1 MNSMIR
7 FHDALTIARDFAAE
21 HFAEYGAVYLI
32 RDLVGRISLA
42 LDVPAEGLQE
52 NAALSKALHTR
63 LGAFSPGP
71 EEAVQ
76 SRDELLLPEEIFTSP
91 EAICLQDEP
100 VAVYLVDRLMNNQDW
115 LRKPLVDQAPLPTAV
130 AFSLKGGVGRST
142 ALAAWAHHLASE
154 GHKVL
159 ALDLDL
165 EAPGLQSLLLPEA
178 GEDSGRDPRP
188 DYGIVDW
195 LVEGR
200 VGQADAGLFEDMLG
214 SVDLPP
220 GTPGETRVIPA
231 FGRETKDY
239 VAKLGR
245 AYLPVVGADGVE
257 RGFAEAVLEL
267 LNAGKERAEPFDV
280 ALLDARA
287 GMHDIGAAAV
297 TRLGAHAFLF
307 ARDDPQ
313 TWTAYAHLFEHLR
326 WSPAVEYGMPDFD
339 LRWRL
344 SMVGALAGGTPR
356 DFEELRGRSYATWQ
370 WLYDEEQEASP
381 GTPEE
386 TDQSM
391 PHWPIPV
398 YAVEELRGASFHD
411 PDNAPVANVLERAY
425 RDFFEVAGSRLLVS
439 TGSDE

>member
-1 MNSMIR
+1 MVR
-7 FHDALTIARDFAAE
+7 FHDALAIARDFAAE
-21 HFAEYGAVYLI
+21 NFAEYGAVYLI
-32 RDLVGRISLA
+32 RDLVGRVSLA
-42 LDVPAEGLQE
+42 LDAPEEDVLEK
-52 NAALSKALHTR
+52 AALSEALHTR

-71 EEAVQ
+71 EVAVQ
-76 SRDELLLPEEIFTSP
+76 SRDELLLPEEIFESS
-91 EAICLQDEP
+91 EAIRVPAEP
-100 VAVYLVDRLMNNQDW
+100 GAVFLVDRLMNNQDW

-142 ALAAWAHHLASE
+142 TVAAWAHHLASA
-154 GHKVL
+154 GKKVL

-165 EAPGLQSLLLPEA
+165 EAPGLQSLLLPE
-178 GEDSGRDPRP
+178 GDGDSGRDPRP

-220 GTPGETRVIPA
+220 GTPGEIRVIPA

-245 AYLPVVGADGVE
+245 AYLPVVGGDGVE

-313 TWTAYAHLFEHLR
+313 TWRAYEHLFAHLR
-326 WSPAVEYGMPDFD
+326 WSPAVEYGMPDHD

-344 SMVGALAGGTPR
+344 SMVGALAGGTTR
-356 DFEELRGRSYATWQ
+356 DFEELRGRSYAAWQ
-370 WLYDEEQEASP
+370 WFYDEEQEASP
-381 GTPEE
+381 DTPEE
-386 TDQSM
+386 TDQDM

-411 PDNAPVANVLERAY
+411 TDNAPASNVLERAY
-425 RDFFEVAGSRLLVS
+425 RDFFEVAGRRLQ
-439 TGSDE
+439 TNAWSDE